1 MVYQTICVLLLIVLS
16 FIPVIGWITPLIAF
30 FIECYFYGF
39 SMMDYSCERHQLT
52 TKQSISFIK
61 AHRGMALG
69 NGMVF
74 YLLMF
79 IPVLGWIM
87 APSYAVI
94 AATIHLSDKRLLHGA
109 RW

>member
-1 MVYQTICVLLLIVLS
+1 
-16 FIPVIGWITPLIAF
+16 
-30 FIECYFYGF
+30 
-39 SMMDYSCERHQLT
+39 
-52 TKQSISFIK
+52 
-61 AHRGMALG
+61 MALG